1 MKNFLKAN
9 KNIIINLL
17 MIVLVIILLFSLTKL
32 IEVDKSKRSY
42 ENNTKKQVEQYKEQ
56 RLLQS
61 TEKIASKAKQEE
73 NVVSAEREENTTSVK
88 KEENVTTAEK
98 AIRTNAI
105 EEILERENREK
116 ITNNTKQEENVA
128 SAEKE
133 ENSNSAEQ
141 KENTMPVKKEENA
154 TSTENT
160 TDTNAI
166 KETIENKQNEKT
178 TNEVKQEK
186 NINSAENTVEAST
199 IEEASESSEKTSVGY
214 STAVTPETM
223 TIMGYEEIDV
233 DKAITFIVELV
244 GEDNID
250 KIKLNGAS
258 LNFHI
263 SNTNKAAKAENIN
276 AYFVLAQQLLETGI
290 FTFKNSSVKPE
301 YYNFAGLGATDKDP
315 KPNKFFS
322 NYEGQ
327 LAQVQHLKGYA
338 TTDALNEECKDQRF
352 SLLTNKRGSA
362 VNAAELSNKWA
373 LNSDYGKSLASI
385 YNRFHNIEVNS
396 EIVSKYKYKEF

>member
-1 MKNFLKAN
+1 MINVLKRFKNVLRAN
-9 KNIIINLL
+9 KKIMINLI
-17 MIVLVIILLFSLTKL
+17 MIVLVAILTLNVIELIKVTESKKL
-32 IEVDKSKRSY
+32 Q
-42 ENNTKKQVEQYKEQ
+42 ENNVKKQVERYERQKI
-56 RLLQS
+56 LQS
-61 TEKIASKAKQEE
+61 TEKTTNKTKQEE
-73 NVVSAEREENTTSVK
+73 NVTSSKKAIKTNAIEEVLKNENIEKTTSNVRQQENVTSVKTEKDVNSVEQKENTTSVK
-88 KEENVTTAEK
+88 EEENVTSIKNTTETNTIK
-98 AIRTNAI
+98 EAIENKNKDETVNEVKQEEDVNSTENTVETNAI
-105 EEILERENREK
+105 EETSINEN
-116 ITNNTKQEENVA
+116 N
-128 SAEKE
+128 
-133 ENSNSAEQ
+133 
-141 KENTMPVKKEENA
+141 
-154 TSTENT
+154 
-160 TDTNAI
+160 
-166 KETIENKQNEKT
+166 
-178 TNEVKQEK
+178 
-186 NINSAENTVEAST
+186 
-199 IEEASESSEKTSVGY
+199 EKTSVGY
-214 STAVTPETM
+214 STTVTPETM

-233 DKAITFIVELV
+233 DKAITFIVGLI

-263 SNTNKAAKAENIN
+263 SNTNKAAKAENVN

-290 FTFKNSSVKPE
+290 FTFENSSVKPE

-352 SLLTNKRGSA
+352 SLLANKRGTA
-362 VNAAELSNKWA
+362 TNAAELSNKWA
-373 LNSDYGKSLASI
+373 SKTEYGKLLANM